1 MKPLHKILTMFL
13 TVVFIYSA
21 TGQAIVFHY
30 CNQKAIACETKSCCD
45 ETQSEDNCCNPS
57 EETGAT
63 IFKCCTTTG
72 EYFVNPFGVQQ
83 PDQKKAISHSELIVF
98 LNNTFQYSSTGF
110 TLRTSYTIDSGF
122 DPPGR
127 SILLQKSLLVI

>member
-30 CNQKAIACETKSCCD
+30 CNQKAVACETKSCCD
-45 ETQSEDNCCNPS
+45 ENQDEDNCCS
-57 EETGAT
+57 HTEETDAT

-83 PDQKKAISHSELIVF
+83 PDQKKTISNTELIVF
-98 LNNTFQYSSTGF
+98 LYNTFHNNSTDF
-110 TLRTSYTIDSGF
+110 TLKNNYAVDSGF

-127 SILLQKSLLVI
+127 SILLQKSILVI